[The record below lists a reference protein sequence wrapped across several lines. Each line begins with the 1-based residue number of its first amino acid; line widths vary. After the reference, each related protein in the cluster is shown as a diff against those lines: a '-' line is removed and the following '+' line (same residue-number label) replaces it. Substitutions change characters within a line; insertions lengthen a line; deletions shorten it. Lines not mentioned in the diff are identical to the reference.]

1 MIYDFLVYIIV
12 AKDKKGN
19 PRGLEKSTEVF
30 YFTES
35 EASSVLDKMELKE
48 FFMVCPVI
56 VKQATD
62 IEFLNQIRRKV

>member
-1 MIYDFLVYIIV
+1 MDDFLVYVIV
-12 AKDKKGN
+12 AKDRNGK

-35 EASSVLDKMELKE
+35 KALGILDKMELKE

-56 VKQATD
+56 VRQATEEE
-62 IEFLNQIRRKV
+62 ISR